1 MLKKR
6 NKFIEADDALVITG
20 TLLVILVLVVGGF
33 LFMSYMVSQIVN
45 IGMAIA
51 IIGVGVLA
59 LGAGVMLLRR
69 GLAGV
74 FPKGVKQK

>member
-6 NKFIEADDALVITG
+6 NKFVDADNAFVLTGTILVVLVI
-20 TLLVILVLVVGGF
+20 VVGGF
-33 LFMSYMVSQIVN
+33 LFMAYAVSQIVN

-51 IIGVGVLA
+51 VMGVGILA

-69 GLAGV
+69 GLTGV
-74 FPKGVKQK
+74 FPTRGK

>member
-6 NKFIEADDALVITG
+6 NKFIEADDAFVWTG
-20 TLLVILVLVVGGF
+20 TLIVVLVLVVGGF

-51 IIGVGVLA
+51 IMGVGVLA
-59 LGAGVMLLRR
+59 LGAGVMLLKR
-69 GLAGV
+69 GLTDV
-74 FPKGVKQK
+74 FPTRGK